1 VALGLNHRLGI
12 ISNAKLR
19 DASDDTGIELQ
30 LAELFLSPAN
40 S

>member
-1 VALGLNHRLGI
+1 MQ
-12 ISNAKLR
+12 KLR
-19 DASDDTGIELQ
+19 DASDDDTGIELK